1 MRLRHVLRVVLAIL
15 LRVLH
20 WHDLAHVRGA
30 WYRVGQ
36 SRAAVCLVWRIRV
49 LWHRSSTAREW
60 TGHAAT
66 ALVWSAAELVVALWV
81 SHLLVLVGVAV
92 ATAAA
97 ALRVEAATVGT
108 THTAFS
114 GKSSVMARLCAWGK
128 RCLWYGSMSH
138 VTL

>member
-1 MRLRHVLRVVLAIL
+1 MRLWHVLRVILAIL

-36 SRAAVCLVWRIRV
+36 RGAAVCLVWRVRV

-60 TGHAAT
+60 SRHTAT
-66 ALVWSAAELVVALWV
+66 ALVWSAAELLVALRV
-81 SHLLVLVGVAV
+81 SHVLVLVGVAV
-92 ATAAA
+92 TTAAA
-97 ALRVEAATVGT
+97 ALRVEATSVGA

-114 GKSSVMARLCAWGK
+114 GKSSIMARLCAWCK

>member
-1 MRLRHVLRVVLAIL
+1 MRLWHILRVVLAIL
-15 LRVLH
+15 LGVLH

-30 WYRVGQ
+30 GNRVGQ
-36 SRAAVCLVWRIRV
+36 RRAAVCLVWRVGV
-49 LWHRSSTAREW
+49 LWHRSSTARER

-66 ALVWSAAELVVALWV
+66 ALVWSAAELVVALRV

-92 ATAAA
+92 ATATA
-97 ALRVEAATVGT
+97 ALWVETTSVGT
-108 THTAFS
+108 THAAFS
-114 GKSSVMARLCAWGK
+114 RKSSVMARLSAWCK